1 MSDEQEEDLI
11 LDDTDNAMND
21 VITVQLEVLLYINDM
36 ELDTLYDDWKLHKTA
51 AISRAMKIITKAQN
65 IILKELK

>member
-1 MSDEQEEDLI
+1 MEEDDLI
-11 LDDTDNAMND
+11 LGESDETLND
-21 VITVQLEVLLYINDM
+21 IITVQLEILTYVSD
-36 ELDTLYDDWKLHKTA
+36 LDHETLYEDWKLHKTA

>member
-1 MSDEQEEDLI
+1 MSEEEDLI
-11 LDDTDNAMND
+11 LGEEREDTLND
-21 VITVQLEVLLYINDM
+21 IITVQIDVLAYISEMDM
-36 ELDTLYDDWKLHKTA
+36 DGLYDDWKLHKTA